1 MKSAFLALMVWLV
14 AASVQAAGFDHGTWN
29 GLLQSH
35 VVAQGQSTQVDYA
48 GMARE
53 RARLK
58 TYLDALATVRP
69 GEFDRWPK
77 AERLAFL
84 INAYNAWTVELVL
97 TRYPDLRSIKE
108 LGGVFSSP
116 WKKRFIPLLGQSRS
130 LDDIEH
136 GLIRAEGAYEEPR
149 IHFAVNCASVGC
161 PALRNEAYVGDQ
173 LDAQLED
180 ATRRFLADRSRN
192 RFNPVTQR
200 LEVSKIFDWYRQDFE
215 RGWGGYAKISQFFAR
230 HADVLADTESIRR
243 LLRAGQIRLTH
254 LDYDW
259 ALNARGSQAALS
271 GSHSPGD
278 QQPCMNSPL
287 SCSACSR
294 TTATSPYSWASC

>member
-1 MKSAFLALMVWLV
+1 MKSAILAWLLWLV
-14 AASVQAAGFDHGTWN
+14 AASAQAAGFDHAVWD
-29 GLLQSH
+29 GLLQRH
-35 VVAQGQSTQVDYA
+35 VVVLAEGRATQVDYA

-58 TYLDALATVRP
+58 AYLDALAAVRP
-69 GEFDRWPK
+69 AEFERWPK
-77 AERLAFL
+77 PERLAFL

-97 TRYPDLRSIKE
+97 TRYPDLRSIKD

-116 WKKRFIPLLGQSRS
+116 WKKRFVPLLGQTHS

-136 GLIRAEGAYEEPR
+136 GLIRAEGVYEEPR
-149 IHFAVNCASVGC
+149 IHFAVNCASIGC
-161 PALRNEAYVGDQ
+161 PALRNEAYAGKR

-192 RFNPVTQR
+192 RFNPATRR

-215 RGWGGYAKISQFFAR
+215 RGWGGHTRLSQFFAR
-230 HADVLADTESIRR
+230 HADVLTDAEADRQ
-243 LLRAGQIRLTH
+243 LLRAGEARISH

-259 ALNARGSQAALS
+259 ALNAHR
-271 GSHSPGD
+271 
-278 QQPCMNSPL
+278 
-287 SCSACSR
+287 R
-294 TTATSPYSWASC
+294 

>member
-14 AASVQAAGFDHGTWN
+14 AASAQAAGFDHAVWD
-29 GLLQSH
+29 GLLQRH

-58 TYLDALATVRP
+58 TYLDALAAVRS

-97 TRYPDLRSIKE
+97 TRYPDLRSIKD

-116 WKKRFIPLLGQSRS
+116 WKKRFIPLLGQTRS

-136 GLIRAEGAYEEPR
+136 GLIRAEGAYEELR

-161 PALRNEAYVGDQ
+161 PALRNEAYVGDRI
-173 LDAQLED
+173 DAQLED

-192 RFNPVTQR
+192 RFNPATQR
-200 LEVSKIFDWYRQDFE
+200 LEVSKIFNWYRQDFE
-215 RGWGGYAKISQFFAR
+215 RGWGGHTRLSQFFAR
-230 HADVLADTESIRR
+230 YADVLADTEAARQ
-243 LLRAGQIRLTH
+243 LLRAGEARLTY

-259 ALNARGSQAALS
+259 ALNAR
-271 GSHSPGD
+271 
-278 QQPCMNSPL
+278 
-287 SCSACSR
+287 R
-294 TTATSPYSWASC
+294 R

>member
-1 MKSAFLALMVWLV
+1 MKSTFLALMMWLL
-14 AASVQAAGFDHGTWN
+14 AASAQAARFDHAVWD
-29 GLLQSH
+29 GLLQRH
-35 VVAQGQSTQVDYA
+35 VVTLAQGQATEVDYA

-58 TYLDALATVRP
+58 TYLDALAAVKP
-69 GEFDRWPK
+69 
-77 AERLAFL
+77 AEYRQWTKSDQLAFL

-108 LGGVFSSP
+108 IGSLFGSP
-116 WKKRFIPLLGQSRS
+116 WKKRFVPLLGETRS

-136 GLIRAEGAYEEPR
+136 GLIRAAGVFEEPR

-161 PALRNEAYVGDQ
+161 PALRGEAYVGDRI
-173 LDAQLED
+173 DAQLED

-192 RFNPVTQR
+192 RFNPKTQR

-215 RGWGGYAKISQFFAR
+215 RGWGGYTHLSQFFAR
-230 HADVLADTESIRR
+230 YADVLADTDDDRR
-243 LLRAGQIRLTH
+243 LLRARQTRITH

-259 ALNARGSQAALS
+259 TLNARGA
-271 GSHSPGD
+271 
-278 QQPCMNSPL
+278 
-287 SCSACSR
+287 
-294 TTATSPYSWASC
+294 